1 MNKDPGAEEKF
12 KEISAAYEILSD
24 EEKRSLY
31 DRFGEAG
38 LTGDYGGGDIG
49 SNGIDPYELFN
60 AFFGG
65 PDKLFRDS
73 MGAGRFHYGTKVTDN
88 RGLDIRY
95 DLLLS
100 FEESIIGGKREV
112 SIFRYETCGTC
123 HGTGAKSSND
133 ITECTQ
139 CRGQGRLMKT
149 QRTPFGIVS
158 QISTCLNC
166 DGKGKVITENCT
178 SCCGSGK
185 IQVERNIRVDI
196 PGGIHDGSAIRIT
209 RGGSVD
215 NQRRATGDL
224 YIFVHVNKKE
234 GIHREGLD
242 LFSDVTIDYTDAIL
256 GTTVKVETIEGFK
269 DLYIPPGTQPGERLK
284 FAQLGAPDIKNPTI
298 RGDHNFVIN
307 VKIPKSISNQER
319 TLVQEIAALKETGC
333 ISVPGEETKNREN
346 LGERNSH
353 SSTGKRRSL
362 WRSIRNLF
370 RGDDGD
376 TRFASISAQS
386 VTPLWTP
393 RRGSHPAVLLLE
405 GFLMITVLLFVIS
418 RTRIIR
424 STPKRYDR
432 PTEAKEADG
441 ET

>member
-12 KEISAAYEILSD
+12 KEISAAYEMKKKDLCMTALEKQGSLEIMEVEILAPMGLIHMNSSMH
-24 EEKRSLY
+24 SLVALISFLETAWVLG
-31 DRFGEAG
+31 DSIMVQKSQT
-38 LTGDYGGGDIG
+38 TGDLI
-49 SNGIDPYELFN
+49 F
-60 AFFGG
+60 
-65 PDKLFRDS
+65 
-73 MGAGRFHYGTKVTDN
+73 
-88 RGLDIRY
+88 
-95 DLLLS
+95 
-100 FEESIIGGKREV
+100 ESIIGGKREV